1 MAVAGFFAHESPDGR
16 QVWDRVEAL
25 GYRYAAVAEN
35 IAAGQNSAGE
45 VVEGWMH
52 SPGHRKNILN
62 SDVTQIGVGHA
73 RGGEFGTYWTQV
85 FGKPRTW

>member
-1 MAVAGFFAHESPDGR
+1 M
-16 QVWDRVEAL
+16 WDRVEAL